1 MSGRRGMTLIEVMI
15 ALTLLVIV
23 VLTVGRYMAMFRQGT
38 TRASALVVATA
49 VAKERLELV
58 RSDPRYTSL
67 LALYG
72 SGAGADTVGFP
83 GYVTMRR
90 TTTVSR
96 DQTGAPA
103 RDRTAIT
110 VRVTWPGMPDTV
122 RLTSMRARP

>member
-1 MSGRRGMTLIEVMI
+1 MNGRRGMTLIEVMI

-67 LALYG
+67 IALYG

-90 TTTVSR
+90 TTTLAR